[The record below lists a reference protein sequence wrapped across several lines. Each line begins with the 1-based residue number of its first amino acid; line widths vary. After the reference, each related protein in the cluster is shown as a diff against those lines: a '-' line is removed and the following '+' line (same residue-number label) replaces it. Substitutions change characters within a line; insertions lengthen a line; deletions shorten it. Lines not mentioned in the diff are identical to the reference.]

1 MSVTIAELA
10 RMAGV
15 SKTTVSRVI
24 NNKPDVDPATREKIL
39 GLIDT
44 YQFQPNAFA
53 VAMSQQKS
61 RHIGLL
67 IPHEAEY
74 VFSNPF
80 YTEVMRGVSTEV
92 DAQDYYLVMCYAH
105 EVNYL
110 DIYKQKR
117 VDGFVLL
124 SPGSFH
130 HHIIHSLTE
139 SGVPFVSTAKVF
151 EEEGMVYV
159 DVDNFYG
166 ATLVMEHLVGL
177 GHRRIAFIGKPTLQ
191 SSIDRLNGYRQ
202 VLKTHNLPEDT
213 SLELTVDRSSA
224 ERGHDFALQL
234 LRRSDPPTA
243 IMLANDI
250 LALGALQAAQ
260 EIGLNVPGDVSIT
273 GFDDIPFARHAY
285 PPLTTVR
292 QPSYEKGVAAAHMLI
307 QLLEQKAP
315 PASYDLPVELVIRG
329 STGAVPV
336 SKIETP
342 QPEQKGPSKQN
353 VILSGAKDLDS
364 SLRSE

>member
-1 MSVTIAELA
+1 MTVTIAELA

-24 NNKPDVDPATREKIL
+24 NNKPDVDPATRERIL
-39 GLIDT
+39 ELIAT
-44 YQFQPNAFA
+44 YEFQPNAFA
-53 VAMSQQKS
+53 IAISQQKS

-92 DAQDYYLVMCYAH
+92 DTQDYYLVMCYAH

-130 HHIIHSLTE
+130 HHIIHSLNTI
-139 SGVPFVSTAKVF
+139 SVPFVSTAKIV

-166 ATLVMEHLVGL
+166 ATLVVEHLIDL
-177 GHRRIAFIGKPTLQ
+177 GHRRIAYIGKPTLQ
-191 SSIDRLNGYRQ
+191 SSIDRLNGYRS
-202 VLKTHNLPEDT
+202 VLHKYSLPNDP
-213 SLELTVDRSSA
+213 SLELVVDTSSA
-224 ERGHDFALQL
+224 ERGHDYTLEL
-234 LRRSDPPTA
+234 LRKPHPPSA
-243 IMLANDI
+243 IVLANDV
-250 LALGALQAAQ
+250 LALGALQAIQ
-260 EIGLNVPGDVSIT
+260 ETGRRVPEDISVT
-273 GFDDIPFARHAY
+273 GFDDIPFARYAN

-292 QPSYEKGVAAAHMLI
+292 QPAYEKGVQAARTLI
-307 QLLEQKAP
+307 QLLEQKTP
-315 PASYDLPVELVIRG
+315 PQSSILPVELIVRA
-329 STGAVPV
+329 STGPA
-336 SKIETP
+336 
-342 QPEQKGPSKQN
+342 PSR
-353 VILSGAKDLDS
+353 LA
-364 SLRSE
+364 SL

>member
-24 NNKPDVDPATREKIL
+24 NNKPDVDPVTREKIL

-44 YQFQPNAFA
+44 YQFQPNALA
-53 VAMSQQKS
+53 VAISQQKS

-67 IPHEAEY
+67 IPHNAEY

-110 DIYKQKR
+110 DIYRQKR

-139 SGVPFVSTAKVF
+139 SGVPFVSTARVF

-166 ATLVMEHLVGL
+166 ATLVMEHLINL
-177 GHRRIAFIGKPTLQ
+177 GHQRIAYVGKPTLQ
-191 SSIDRLNGYRQ
+191 SSIDRLNGYRT
-202 VLKTHNLPEDT
+202 VLKARGLPEDP
-213 SLELTVDRSSA
+213 SLELVVDTSSA
-224 ERGHDFALQL
+224 ERGYAYTLDL
-234 LRRSDPPTA
+234 LRRPDPPTA
-243 IMLANDI
+243 IFLANDVM
-250 LALGALQAAQ
+250 AFGAIQAIQ
-260 EIGLNVPGDVSIT
+260 QTGLRVPQDISVT
-273 GFDDIPFARHAY
+273 GFDDIPFARLTN
-285 PPLTTVR
+285 PPLTTIR
-292 QPSYEKGVAAAHMLI
+292 QPSYEKGVQAARTLI
-307 QLLEQKAP
+307 ALLEQKSVP
-315 PASYDLPVELVIRG
+315 QSSNLPVELMVRG
-329 STGAVPV
+329 STGPAP
-336 SKIETP
+336 
-342 QPEQKGPSKQN
+342 
-353 VILSGAKDLDS
+353 AA
-364 SLRSE
+364 R